1 MLHSATRHAAGDVA
15 LAWTDARGRQ
25 DRRTRLKKPKPEIE
39 IMYGNTN
46 AGLATDNTSGLASR
60 HEETMA
66 QLNRTVSQAE
76 DLLRALGNESG
87 EAIDAMRAR
96 VSSTLRDARSRLAGR
111 AGQARS
117 LANSSMAQADS
128 FVRENPWR
136 AVAIGAGIGA
146 LLAIALAGSRGRSSD
161 DDADYE

>member
-1 MLHSATRHAAGDVA
+1 
-15 LAWTDARGRQ
+15 
-25 DRRTRLKKPKPEIE
+25 
-39 IMYGNTN
+39 MYGNTN
-46 AGLATDNTSGLASR
+46 AGLATDTTSAGLASR

-96 VSSTLRDARSRLAGR
+96 VASTLRAARSRLSGR
-111 AGQARS
+111 ATQARS
-117 LANSSMAQADS
+117 IANSSIAEADS

-146 LLAIALAGSRGRSSD
+146 LLAIALASTRGRGSD
-161 DDADYE
+161 EDLSDLD

>member
-1 MLHSATRHAAGDVA
+1 M
-15 LAWTDARGRQ
+15 
-25 DRRTRLKKPKPEIE
+25 EIVN
-39 IMYGNTN
+39 MYGNTN
-46 AGLATDNTSGLASR
+46 AGLVTDTTSAGLASR

-87 EAIDAMRAR
+87 EAIDAMRSR
-96 VSSTLRDARSRLAGR
+96 VASTLRDARDRLSGR
-111 AGQARS
+111 ASQARS
-117 LANSSMAQADS
+117 LASTSMAQADS

-146 LLAIALAGSRGRSSD
+146 LLAIALASTRGRSSND
-161 DDADYE
+161 DLGDLD